1 MHYYIRHINFDT
13 QNRSA
18 NSGLLYSFPAGLVA
32 GVPQQENFGNTQEL
46 KIKTKEGCASADI
59 FR

>member
-1 MHYYIRHINFDT
+1 MSITFT
-13 QNRSA
+13 TA
-18 NSGLLYSFPAGLVA
+18 TSGLIYAFPAGLVA